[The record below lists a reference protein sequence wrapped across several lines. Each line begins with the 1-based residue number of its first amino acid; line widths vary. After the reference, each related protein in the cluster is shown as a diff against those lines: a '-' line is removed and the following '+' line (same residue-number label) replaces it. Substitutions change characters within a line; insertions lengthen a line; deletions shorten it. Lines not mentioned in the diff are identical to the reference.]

1 MGSNGTRPR
10 CSAIKKMKIKFS
22 LPKDSKRHRYC
33 LNCFSENVTDIVLK
47 GKRLYR
53 CDSCHQIHDRL
64 IDIDPAL
71 KWWVD
76 KKTGEYHHESVGMI
90 VIGFDNRI
98 LFFERTIFPYGH
110 TSPAGHLEINEKPE
124 IAALR
129 ELKEETGLSLSKAKL
144 FKEEDLPGDP
154 CRRGAD
160 FHFWHL
166 YVTKLNASFIPIIAK
181 DEGKK
186 PIWLDLNQALK
197 RKLTPPVRYFL
208 EKYKNEITDSLL

>member
-1 MGSNGTRPR
+1 
-10 CSAIKKMKIKFS
+10 MKIKFS
-22 LPKDSKRHRYC
+22 LPKDGKRHRYC
-33 LNCFSENVTDIVLK
+33 LNCFSEKVSDISQK
-47 GKRLYR
+47 GRKFYS
-53 CDSCHQIHDRL
+53 CDNCHRVHDRL

-76 KKTGEYHHESVGMI
+76 KKTGEYHHESVGII
-90 VIGFDNRI
+90 VIAPDKKI

-110 TSPAGHLEINEKPE
+110 TIPAGHLEVNEKPE
-124 IAALR
+124 TAVLR
-129 ELKEETGLSLSKAKL
+129 ELKEETGLSLSKVNL
-144 FKEEDLPGDP
+144 FKEEDVPGDP

-166 YVTKLNASFIPIIAK
+166 YIAK
-181 DEGKK
+181 LQTIFKPNIEKEEGKK

>member
-1 MGSNGTRPR
+1 
-10 CSAIKKMKIKFS
+10 MKIKFS
-22 LPKDSKRHRYC
+22 LPKDNKRHRYC
-33 LNCFSENVTDIVLK
+33 LNCFSEEVIDIVLK
-47 GKRLYR
+47 GKKFYR

-64 IDIDPAL
+64 IDIDPVL

-76 KKTGEYHHESVGMI
+76 EKTGEYHHESVGII
-90 VIGFDNRI
+90 VIRPDKKI
-98 LFFERTIFPYGH
+98 LFFERTIFPYGQ
-110 TSPAGHLEINEKPE
+110 TIPAGHLEANENPE
-124 IAALR
+124 KAVLR
-129 ELKEETGLSLSKAKL
+129 ELKEETGLSLSKVNL
-144 FKEEDLPGDP
+144 FKEEDVSGDP

-166 YVTKLNASFIPIIAK
+166 YLVKLNTSFTPKIQK
-181 DEGKK
+181 EEGQK